1 VPDLED
7 TTPPGAGQYRS
18 SMKVEDSEAAVQSR
32 AGSAPMLIA
41 TGIEKA
47 FDRTRA
53 LAGAE
58 LDIYSGEVMGL
69 LGANGAGKSTLSK
82 VISGHVTRD
91 AGSIMLQ
98 GRPLNLRT
106 AREAIQHGVTMVMQ
120 ETSLAPDLSVLEN
133 LFLAELGRPGL
144 LSYRRLKRQ
153 AEEILERLGQ
163 KETLPLDREV
173 GLLSAAQRQLVEIA
187 KALALNSTLII
198 FDEPTASL
206 SPPEVERLFQVMI
219 TLKRS
224 GHALVFVSHRLEEVL
239 AITDRLTVMR
249 EGRTVAKSLETAS
262 LGQAEL
268 IRLMAGQEIEQV
280 SANGLQRPASRSSS
294 TAVFEVRNLASAPT
308 VRDVSFT
315 VYRGEIL
322 GLGGL
327 VGAGRSETVEAIF
340 GLRPRQRGEL
350 FLDGKRYAPRRAAD
364 AIRAGIGFVAEDRRI
379 QGIVPDFS
387 VRENLLL
394 GHLAASRKFGLGYS
408 RRKAKIDELIQ
419 KLGLPAQR
427 LDTNLLNFSGGMQQK
442 IIIARWLL
450 LEPSLL
456 ILDEPTKGVDIG
468 TRTSI
473 YAMLRQ
479 VAETGT
485 GVVVISSDFA
495 ELLRLCERVVVMS
508 DGSSIAE
515 VPSAMLN
522 EEKLT
527 LFAAP
532 RTSMEQNSAF
542 LQDIARDLNGAAF
555 WTLVDQDRLFC
566 LYTAVTND
574 QADPGFRAANT
585 PAIDDT
591 RIPLALRAKS
601 EEFVL
606 ESENQLATLL
616 LSVRSSRGHDMG
628 WIGITLDNRSSLPP
642 AWQVRNRIESFLN
655 GIIKPH

>member
-1 VPDLED
+1 
-7 TTPPGAGQYRS
+7 
-18 SMKVEDSEAAVQSR
+18 MKAEDSEAAAQPR
-32 AGSAPMLIA
+32 PDSAPLLVA

-58 LDIYSGEVMGL
+58 LDIYPGEVMGL

-82 VISGHVTRD
+82 VISGHLTRD
-91 AGSIMLQ
+91 AGSITLQ
-98 GRPLNLRT
+98 DRPLNLRS
-106 AREAIQHGVTMVMQ
+106 AREAIGYGITMVMQ

-133 LFLAELGRPGL
+133 VFLAELGRPGI
-144 LSYRRLKRQ
+144 LSYRRLKRR
-153 AEEILERLGQ
+153 AEGILDRLGQ
-163 KETLPLDREV
+163 PETLPLDREV
-173 GLLSAAQRQLVEIA
+173 RLLSAAQRQLVEIA

-206 SPPEVERLFQVMI
+206 SPPEVERLFQVMT

-224 GHALVFVSHRLEEVL
+224 GHTLVFVSHRLEEVF
-239 AITDRLTVMR
+239 AITDRVTVMR

-262 LGQAEL
+262 LRQAEL
-268 IRLMAGQEIEQV
+268 IRLMVGQEIKEVLPV
-280 SANGLQRPASRSSS
+280 SPNRAARPSQ
-294 TAVFEVRNLASAPT
+294 TPVFEVRNLGSAPF
-308 VRDVSFT
+308 VRDVSFK
-315 VYRGEIL
+315 VHRGEIL

-327 VGAGRSETVEAIF
+327 VGAGRSETVEALF

-408 RRKAKIDELIQ
+408 ERKPKLEALLQQLELPP
-419 KLGLPAQR
+419 KR
-427 LDTNLLNFSGGMQQK
+427 LDASLLTFSGGMQQK
-442 IIIARWLL
+442 IMMARWLL

-468 TRTSI
+468 TRTAI
-473 YAMLRQ
+473 YEMLHE
-479 VAETGT
+479 VAQRGA
-485 GVVVISSDFA
+485 GVVVISSDFE
-495 ELLRLCERVVVMS
+495 ELLHICERIVVIS
-508 DGSSIAE
+508 DGASIAD

-542 LQDIARDLNGAAF
+542 LRDIAGDLNGAAF
-555 WTLVDQDRLFC
+555 WALIDQDRLFC
-566 LYTAVTND
+566 LYAAVNNHL
-574 QADPGFRAANT
+574 ADPGFRTADT
-585 PAIDDT
+585 PTINDT
-591 RIPLALRAKS
+591 RIPAALSAKS
-601 EEFVL
+601 TEFVVDR
-606 ESENQLATLL
+606 ENELATLL
-616 LSVRSSRGHDMG
+616 LSVRSNRGHDMG
-628 WIGITLDNRSSLPP
+628 WIGVTLPAHRPRPP
-642 AWQVRNRIESFLN
+642 VQEIQN
-655 GIIKPH
+655 